1 MGAGWSSESRDR
13 FVGFFHPSHTFKPTR
28 APTSRLVAVPDR
40 PCCIRRRGDSMMPCA
55 KNLPAPRP
63 PATPWLAAALLGI
76 GLQAMAAGAIML
88 GATLAATRPRDP
100 PP

>member
-1 MGAGWSSESRDR
+1 MTHR
-13 FVGFFHPSHTFKPTR
+13 
-28 APTSRLVAVPDR
+28 
-40 PCCIRRRGDSMMPCA
+40 A

-63 PATPWLAAALLGI
+63 PATPWFAAVLLGL

-88 GATLAATRPRDP
+88 GATLATTRLVEP

>member
-1 MGAGWSSESRDR
+1 MNR
-13 FVGFFHPSHTFKPTR
+13 
-28 APTSRLVAVPDR
+28 
-40 PCCIRRRGDSMMPCA
+40 A

-63 PATPWLAAALLGI
+63 QATPWLAAAILGI

-88 GATLAATRPRDP
+88 GATLAMTRPGGP